1 MQRVIYLKIKQVSVM
16 DINEEGKSK
25 EGRKGERCRKK
36 RREIESLSIVF
47 QVFFPEAGKKKNS
60 LQTQTFIVLF

>member
-1 MQRVIYLKIKQVSVM
+1 M